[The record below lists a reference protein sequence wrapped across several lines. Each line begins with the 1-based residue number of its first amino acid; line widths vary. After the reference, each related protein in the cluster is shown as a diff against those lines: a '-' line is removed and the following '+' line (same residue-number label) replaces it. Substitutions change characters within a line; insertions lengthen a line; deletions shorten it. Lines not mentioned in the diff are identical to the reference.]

1 MFTKS
6 AVILAAALV
15 SPTSASL
22 YQRTGDGFC
31 LPQGSFGY
39 SSGYNYLLH
48 HAIGTPQLCSQTCD
62 DTNAQ
67 DQSAWPFYRG
77 FAFVKAGGDCYC
89 YYDAGHLPTF
99 GVDVAK
105 TWERSGSGDAQGDI
119 GGSDGSEGVGCYT
132 VIVKET
138 FPILKE
144 APELFPG
151 NKLRH

>member
-31 LPQGSFGY
+31 LPQGSVGY

-89 YYDAGHLPTF
+89 YYDSGHLPTF

-138 FPILKE
+138 VSFLIVLI
-144 APELFPG
+144 AV
-151 NKLRH
+151 